1 MKTALLVLAAVLPAL
16 LLLCAAFIRI
26 KIDLSDEGQIVIRY
40 LFLRFRFDLYP
51 AKPSADKKQKK
62 TAKDKKKSKKEKKQT
77 GNFLQ
82 NLVREKG
89 AVDAVTTVLQLV
101 SRLLSRI
108 GRLFSHCTLDRFCF
122 SAEIGEGDPAKT
134 AMTYGTLCTVVY
146 PVVGVI
152 NGTLPIKKQE
162 VSLNAC
168 YDEERL
174 DIRFSA
180 VVRVRLLHVVSAV
193 CKILKDLVQFK
204 TAA

>member
-1 MKTALLVLAAVLPAL
+1 MKTALLVLAAVLAAL

-26 KIDLSDEGQIVIRY
+26 KIDLSDEGQIIIRY

-51 AKPSADKKQKK
+51 EKSGADKKQKK
-62 TAKDKKKSKKEKKQT
+62 IAKDKKKTKNENKKN
-77 GNFLQ
+77 GDYLQ
-82 NLVREKG
+82 RLVREKG
-89 AVDAVTTVLQLV
+89 AVDAVTTLLQLV

-134 AMTYGTLCTVVY
+134 AVTYGALCTVVY

-152 NGTLPIKKQE
+152 NGTLPIQKQE

-168 YDEERL
+168 YDEEKL

-180 VVRVRLLHVVSAV
+180 VVRVRFLYVVSAL
-193 CKILKDLVQFK
+193 CRILKDLVQFK